1 MSISL
6 TAFLAQIGRAGQE
19 ASLSAGEMLK
29 EYVSNLCTEDADGVL
44 HPKMMPLEIEGR
56 KVEIPL
62 LALASLSQLEMDR
75 LEVMFETDIRL
86 SDPPEETEGE
96 EAESEETEEEEGTV
110 PPSTIHIGLKDGLS
124 EHDTH
129 IKVTASFKLQEPAES
144 LETLRDRLNHH
155 LKENYHV

>member
-29 EYVSNLCTEDADGVL
+29 EYVSSLCTKDADGVL
-44 HPKMMPLEIEGR
+44 HPKMMPLEMEGR

-86 SDPPEETEGE
+86 SDPPEETESD
-96 EAESEETEEEEGTV
+96 EAEEQEGTV

-129 IKVTASFKLQEPAES
+129 IKVTASFKLKEPAES
-144 LETLRDRLNHH
+144 LETLRDRLNHQ
-155 LKENYHV
+155 LKEKYHV

>member
-19 ASLSAGEMLK
+19 ASLSAGEMLR

-86 SDPPEETEGE
+86 LDPPEETEGE
-96 EAESEETEEEEGTV
+96 EAEEEEGTV

>member
-1 MSISL
+1 
-6 TAFLAQIGRAGQE
+6 
-19 ASLSAGEMLK
+19 MLYK
-29 EYVSNLCTEDADGVL
+29 A
-44 HPKMMPLEIEGR
+44 MP
-56 KVEIPL
+56 VEIPL

-96 EAESEETEEEEGTV
+96 EAEGEEGTV

-144 LETLRDRLNHH
+144 LETLLDRLNHH

>member
-44 HPKMMPLEIEGR
+44 HPKMMPLEMEGR

-62 LALASLSQLEMDR
+62 LALASLSQLAMDR

-86 SDPPEETEGE
+86 SDPPEKTESD
-96 EAESEETEEEEGTV
+96 EAKEEEGTV